1 MWSKQVFWAEQK
13 LQSLVKRQV
22 SVYLW
27 KSGQGH
33 DVSASHWGQPIE
45 LSLKCATHA
54 QGLKTQEHIRNV
66 SRAFVDGVREAGL
79 SEEEVEQIWLKVLS
93 PVAAELFQGQMED
106 FRAQVSR
113 LQAPT
118 C

>member
-1 MWSKQVFWAEQK
+1 M
-13 LQSLVKRQV
+13 
-22 SVYLW
+22 
-27 KSGQGH
+27 
-33 DVSASHWGQPIE
+33 
-45 LSLKCATHA
+45 
-54 QGLKTQEHIRNV
+54 